1 MQHGCRQWKANGSQ
15 PWLSPVL
22 REQDDRGI
30 KTRLLWS
37 WVSKR
42 DEGGMKV
49 GLFMGL
55 RVGPLFHSLY
65 FWCVDW
71 SCVDWTEK

>member
-1 MQHGCRQWKANGSQ
+1 MT
-15 PWLSPVL
+15 WLSAV
-22 REQDDRGI
+22 EG
-30 KTRLLWS
+30 

-55 RVGPLFHSLY
+55 RVGQLFHSLY

-71 SCVDWTEK
+71 SCVDRTEK